1 MPTRGASEDDFESS
15 KVRFLSSEPGDKF
28 RQTSHHHC
36 DWLGNYKGFLLY
48 TFPRETWS
56 NIKSVEYS
64 VGKGPERPRLIIGDE
79 KIFARNR
86 GIRRRHELICSKDV
100 GVGYI
105 RDICP
110 VRQFGIVSDLNSCTS
125 GIVCDV

>member
-15 KVRFLSSEPGDKF
+15 EVRFLSSEPGDKF

-36 DWLGNYKGFLLY
+36 DRLRNYKGFLLY
-48 TFPRETWS
+48 TFPRES

-79 KIFARNR
+79 KIFADATSLSAARMWASATFV
-86 GIRRRHELICSKDV
+86 IYVQS
-100 GVGYI
+100 
-105 RDICP
+105 
-110 VRQFGIVSDLNSCTS
+110 VSLVLFP
-125 GIVCDV
+125 I